1 MDYHRA
7 FMRTQD
13 IASDLAKQ
21 FNEAL
26 NQACTHFGAES
37 QSFLRKLPRIKFIEP
52 MVVELIDNGEEK
64 NILVEKYLEGN
75 YEKFNNMGHVHD
87 DVKHLVDRMGD
98 LGLGGKNGFDDGL
111 GAIEEGSEDESSD
124 EEDSSDEEEQEVFD
138 SKEAKPDEGHYGDL
152 RDEYFPQAFSHFT
165 YEKSKK
171 VLMVVDLQ
179 GVFTIKG
186 DGTKL
191 YELTDPV
198 IHKRRIKRNHFMK
211 EWNFGRT
218 NRNEKGMQAF
228 FETHKCTDACR
239 MLGLTE
245 VDAQDVCKS
254 RSDVGTNN
262 KFWRNVDGR

>member
-1 MDYHRA
+1 
-7 FMRTQD
+7 MRTQD
-13 IASDLAKQ
+13 IASDLAKK
-21 FNEAL
+21 FND
-26 NQACTHFGAES
+26 QACTHFGAES
-37 QSFLRKLPRIKFIEP
+37 QSFLRKLPR
-52 MVVELIDNGEEK
+52 NGEEK
-64 NILVEKYLEGN
+64 NILVEKYLEGK
-75 YEKFNNMGHVHD
+75 YEKFNNNMGHVHD

-98 LGLGGKNGFDDGL
+98 LGLGGNSKKGFDDGL

-138 SKEAKPDEGHYGDL
+138 SKEVMPDEGNYGDL
-152 RDEYFPQAFSHFT
+152 QDEYFPQAFSHFT

-179 GVFTIKG
+179 GVFTIKE

-218 NRNEKGMQAF
+218 KGMKAF
-228 FETHKCTDACR
+228 FETHKCTDAFR
-239 MLGLTE
+239 LLGLTE
-245 VDAQDVCKS
+245 VDPQDVCKS
-254 RSDVGTNN
+254 RGDVGSNYN
-262 KFWRNVDGR
+262 FWRRQASGGIGGH